1 MVSGKPPRRSKA
13 PQEPVT
19 IDLKAEET
27 AAPPEAD
34 AASDTA
40 TMPVD
45 DSVAPLDANPKTNSP
60 GLEEPKADRDGL
72 ANESVSAEP
81 NADDLNRPASATI
94 EPSGSAPETPPRDE
108 APAKDPAA
116 LNAPKQRSGPATST
130 LVASGILGGLVALAL
145 AGSMQY
151 AGVLPSMGPE
161 DRTGQVAAPAS
172 EDVAAL
178 KAEVE
183 QLAARL
189 AALPATPSATDPAMQ
204 ERLNA
209 LEASLAAQ
217 ANQPAP
223 QPDTAALDA
232 LRSQL
237 DSANQAIAALKTE
250 IEQNRTSL
258 QDSNERLADAEK
270 RLEEPRNDVEMARAI
285 ALSGLKTA
293 IDRGGPFL
301 SELEALKSISPED
314 QTVQALSGIAA
325 AGVSSRVDLA
335 RDFAPVADEILDAI
349 HAPAEGESWS
359 DRLLNSA
366 SSLVKVRPIGNVD
379 GDTPE
384 ALVARIEDKLKNG
397 DLKGAHLEWQAL
409 PEVGK
414 AASQDFADRLDAR
427 IKAEEAVSQA
437 LAQTVAGKE
446 G

>member
-19 IDLKAEET
+19 IDLKAEE
-27 AAPPEAD
+27 AGPGSEPD
-34 AASDTA
+34 AASDAA
-40 TMPVD
+40 TVPAD
-45 DSVAPLDANPKTNSP
+45 GSVAPLDAYPQTNSP
-60 GLEEPKADRDGL
+60 DVEEPQTAKDRMADERVAPEHTAGDV
-72 ANESVSAEP
+72 NSVEASTAEP
-81 NADDLNRPASATI
+81 SAF
-94 EPSGSAPETPPRDE
+94 APEMPPSE
-108 APAKDPAA
+108 APAKEPAA
-116 LNAPKQRSGPATST
+116 PIPTPPRSGPSTST

-161 DRTGQVAAPAS
+161 ETTGQVSVPAS

-183 QLAARL
+183 QLAAKL
-189 AALPATPSATDPAMQ
+189 AALPAAPAASDPAMQ
-204 ERLNA
+204 DRLSA
-209 LEASLAAQ
+209 LEASVAAQ

-223 QPDTAALDA
+223 QPDTSALDA
-232 LRSQL
+232 LRAEL
-237 DSANQAIAALKTE
+237 NGANQAIAALKTE
-250 IEQNRTSL
+250 IDQNRTSL

-285 ALSGLKTA
+285 ALSGLRTA

-314 QTVQALSGIAA
+314 QTVQALAGIAK
-325 AGVSSRVDLA
+325 AGVPSRVDLA
-335 RDFAPVADEILDAI
+335 RDFAPVADEILGAI
-349 HAPAEGESWS
+349 HAPAEGESWT
-359 DRLLNSA
+359 DRLLSSA
-366 SSLVKVRPIGNVD
+366 SSLVKVRPIGNVE

-384 ALVARIEDKLKNG
+384 ALVARIEDKLRNG

-414 AASQDFADRLDAR
+414 AASQDFAEKLDAR
-427 IKAEEAVSQA
+427 LKAEEAVSQA

>member
-19 IDLKAEET
+19 IDLKADEARSGAETET
-27 AAPPEAD
+27 AAD
-34 AASDTA
+34 AATA
-40 TMPVD
+40 PLD
-45 DSVAPLDANPKTNSP
+45 DSVAPLDANPQSNGPNQEDPQSEKDSVTTEDIGAAGIGGDGTP
-60 GLEEPKADRDGL
+60 LERD
-72 ANESVSAEP
+72 AAQ
-81 NADDLNRPASATI
+81 ASA
-94 EPSGSAPETPPRDE
+94 PSPETPPSE
-108 APAKDPAA
+108 AAAREPAA
-116 LNAPKQRSGPATST
+116 PIPSTQRSGPSTST

-161 DRTGQVAAPAS
+161 DVSTQTPAPAT
-172 EDVAAL
+172 EDLAIL
-178 KAEVE
+178 RSEVE
-183 QLAARL
+183 QLSAKLASLPSDPATEDPKLQERL
-189 AALPATPSATDPAMQ
+189 AALENSV
-204 ERLNA
+204 
-209 LEASLAAQ
+209 AAQ

-232 LRSQL
+232 LRAQL
-237 DSANQAIAALKTE
+237 NSANQAIAALRTE

-258 QDSNERLADAEK
+258 EDSNQRLADAEK

-285 ALSGLKTA
+285 ALAGLKTA

-301 SELEALKSISPED
+301 SELEALRSIAPED
-314 QTVQALSGIAA
+314 PTVQALSGIAK
-325 AGVSSRVDLA
+325 AGVPSRVDLS
-335 RDFAPVADEILDAI
+335 RDFAPVADDILAAI

-359 DRLLNSA
+359 DRLLSSA
-366 SSLVKVRPIGNVD
+366 RSLVKVRPIGNVE

-397 DLKGAHLEWQAL
+397 DVKGAHLEWQAL
-409 PEVGK
+409 PEAGK
-414 AASQDFADRLDAR
+414 TASQAFAEKLDAR

-437 LAQTVAGKE
+437 LAQTVAGRE

>member
-19 IDLKAEET
+19 IDLKAEAAGPGSEPDT
-27 AAPPEAD
+27 ASD
-34 AASDTA
+34 AATVPADG
-40 TMPVD
+40 
-45 DSVAPLDANPKTNSP
+45 SVAPLDADPQTNSP
-60 GLEEPKADRDGL
+60 DVEEPQSEKDTMAG
-72 ANESVSAEP
+72 ESAAPEHTAGDVNSAE
-81 NADDLNRPASATI
+81 AATA
-94 EPSGSAPETPPRDE
+94 EPSVSAPETPPSE
-108 APAKDPAA
+108 APAKEPAA
-116 LNAPKQRSGPATST
+116 PIPSTQRSGPSTST

-161 DRTGQVAAPAS
+161 ETTGQVSLPAS

-183 QLAARL
+183 QLAAKL
-189 AALPATPSATDPAMQ
+189 AALPATPAASDPAMQ
-204 ERLNA
+204 DRLSA
-209 LEASLAAQ
+209 LEASVAAQ

-232 LRSQL
+232 LRNQL

-301 SELEALKSISPED
+301 SELEALRSISPED

-366 SSLVKVRPIGNVD
+366 SSLVKVRPIGNVE

-384 ALVARIEDKLKNG
+384 ALVARIEDKLRNG
-397 DLKGAHLEWQAL
+397 DLKGAYLEWQAL
-409 PEVGK
+409 PEAGK
-414 AASQDFADRLDAR
+414 AVSQDFADKLDAR